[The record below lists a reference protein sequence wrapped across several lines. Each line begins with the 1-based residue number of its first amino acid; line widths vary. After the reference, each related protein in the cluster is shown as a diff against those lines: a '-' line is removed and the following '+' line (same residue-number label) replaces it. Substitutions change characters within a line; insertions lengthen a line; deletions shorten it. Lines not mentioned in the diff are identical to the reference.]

1 MLVYFPV
8 LSGCILSLS
17 AQCNR
22 DMNEVKVLALC
33 AGEEDRKKDSSLL
46 TLLSLPTQNLGG
58 TKLKVLMNS
67 LLSL

>member
-1 MLVYFPV
+1 MWVSFPV
-8 LSGCILSLS
+8 LPGCILSLS

-22 DMNEVKVLALC
+22 DNNEVKVLALC
-33 AGEEDRKKDSSLL
+33 AGEEDRKKDGSLL

-58 TKLKVLMNS
+58 TKLKGLMNS

>member
-1 MLVYFPV
+1 
-8 LSGCILSLS
+8 
-17 AQCNR
+17 
-22 DMNEVKVLALC
+22 MNEVKVLALC
-33 AGEEDRKKDSSLL
+33 VGEEDRKKDSSLL